1 MRIDIITADTGPLI
15 HLAQIGML
23 DLLKKIGKVHVPD
36 LVVLEASV
44 SGKPGA
50 AEIVAWLVK
59 GCEDGAVNIATTT
72 TGELLRLARISEP
85 GYKIKD
91 GGELAIR
98 DWLIESVE
106 NSDLNAMVVYENGKV
121 PRLIENHD
129 AELSSAVLTTRAFL
143 SYCESVHL
151 VEDADLLWKQLVKI
165 APTINPKVTVSLYG
179 RLAEEGM
186 KP

>member
-23 DLLKKIGKVHVPD
+23 DILKKIGKVHVPD

-50 AEIVAWLVK
+50 AEIVEWLVK
-59 GCEDGAVNIATTT
+59 GNEDGTINIATTT
-72 TGELLRLARISEP
+72 TGELLRLARIAEP

-106 NSDLNAMVVYENGKV
+106 NTELNSMVIYEYGKV

-129 AELSSAVLTTRAFL
+129 TELSSAVLTTRAFL
-143 SYCESVHL
+143 SYCESIHL
-151 VEDADLLWKQLVKI
+151 VEKADLLWERLVKI